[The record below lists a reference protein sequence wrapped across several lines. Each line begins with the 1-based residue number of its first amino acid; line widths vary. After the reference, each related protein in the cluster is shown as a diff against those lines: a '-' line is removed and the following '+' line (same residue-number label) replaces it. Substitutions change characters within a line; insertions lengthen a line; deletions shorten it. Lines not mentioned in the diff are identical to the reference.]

1 MDFQS
6 NQAEL
11 HMENAR
17 MPTEGGKMTAGYA
30 TKRSQA
36 KAKELGKLR
45 GGDWKR
51 WFEVYIILKT
61 VRLLGNPR
69 AFRI

>member
-11 HMENAR
+11 HMEDATT
-17 MPTEGGKMTAGYA
+17 PTEGGKMAAGYVM
-30 TKRSQA
+30 KRPPT